1 MKLTKTHREEI
12 VAAVMRDTPKRHKLS
27 IGERIQAVVDKAIVE
42 RGPRGI
48 RHLWKDKEFGH
59 YLNRISRN
67 AGYLRAG
74 KNAHYDSIFP
84 QVSTLCGMELD
95 SEAQAEIQQIADEH
109 REEMSQREDAES
121 KLRSALAGI
130 RTRKQFIEQFPELEK
145 YAPDEMTADRTVP
158 AIANVMA
165 TLSKLGFPADKEEA
179 VAA

>member
-48 RHLWKDKEFGH
+48 RHLWKDKEFGQ
-59 YLNRISRN
+59 YLNRTSCN

-74 KNAHYDSIFP
+74 KNAYYDSKFP
-84 QVSTLCGMELD
+84 HISTLCGMELD
-95 SEAQAEIQQIADEH
+95 LEATLEIEAMLTEH
-109 REEMSQREDAES
+109 EQEMSERETAKS
-121 KLRSALAGI
+121 TLASALAGI

-145 YAPDEMTADRTVP
+145 YAPAEVTADRTVP

-165 TLSKLGFPADKEEA
+165 TLSKLGFPADKA